1 MDTATPQR
9 DITEYLVHALTTHLP
24 DKEIQ
29 LIADEVCL
37 IVARAIDNSLLNP
50 REREHASEEV
60 AWAQTQWRSC
70 ALQLREL
77 EDTLQQVGAALQDSH
92 QRERALVQRLAE
104 LGHEPPDLEEAAA

>member
-1 MDTATPQR
+1 MDTATPHR
-9 DITEYLVHALTTHLP
+9 DITDYLVHALAMYVP

-37 IVARAIDNSLLNP
+37 IVARAIDGSLLNP
-50 REREHASEEV
+50 HEREHASEEV

-70 ALQLREL
+70 AVQLREL
-77 EDTLQQVGAALQDSH
+77 EDTLQQAGKALRDSH
-92 QRERALVQRLAE
+92 ERERALVRRLAE